1 MQLFNTGYVSRG
13 MGNLRTEVDDLL
25 FRLLTGYLKDSLG
38 HESKL
43 RTLRQKAELLMAL
56 QPADRLRTLG
66 LVCLMTRHL
75 RLKAYQSGGSPDG
88 CRLSLCP
95 NVQEHP

>member
-1 MQLFNTGYVSRG
+1 
-13 MGNLRTEVDDLL
+13 MGNLRAEVDDLL

-75 RLKAYQSGGSPDG
+75 SLRLYQSGGSLGG
-88 CRLSLCP
+88 CRLPLCSD
-95 NVQEHP
+95 VQEHP